1 MEVQSM
7 AIRRF
12 ALFLCTFGFLLIQ
25 TDVSLAQDKTASP
38 TEATQPQPASKQ
50 KEEAIVRRERK
61 AVALLEEV
69 VSTAQS
75 LKLPENRIRVQ
86 IAAGEMLWARD
97 EARARA
103 LFSQAGAA
111 MAQANEQT
119 ERADNDEAETM
130 AQLRRELVLTAAQH
144 DAELGFQLLNS
155 TRTLARSE
163 KNASET
169 RVRADDVSLAESL
182 LSIIAAHDPLAAY
195 QKAVESLDRGEY
207 PVTIGNVLRQL
218 YAKDKEKFE
227 KLSKKVLSKLTSNNL
242 IASEEAGNLA
252 VDLLSPGPISEKSQ
266 TTRAAGQN
274 PALSEPAYRE
284 LLEATIAAALTAGP
298 NTPHTQDFIGTVGV
312 EFDVSTRGAIILN
325 RDSGRSAVFV
335 QPVSANQ
342 PDEEQARQQN
352 IRRLLAKLQKL
363 LPQIDQ
369 YLPDR
374 AQTMRQ
380 KSTELGVDNNQLTSI
395 DLDDSTSESLLT
407 AAGQAPSQI
416 QPQIY
421 KQAAQ
426 KAIEEGKTDRA
437 LQIATDHLDES
448 NRKTIMQ
455 AVELKKMVLDG
466 SPERL
471 AKFRQKLAALPSDSA
486 RVTAIID
493 MAVATAKD
501 DQKLAL
507 TLLND
512 ARNIVN
518 KRARSYQDFGDQL
531 KLAEAFASL
540 DLKQSFDVLE
550 SGIAQLNEILAAA
563 AVVNGFEAEVFREGE
578 LPLRGGSELGN
589 MVARYGS
596 ELGALAKLDFDGAR
610 MTADKFQLNEARLLA
625 RLLIAQQVLGGQE
638 NSFDDKL
645 HD

>member
-1 MEVQSM
+1 M
-7 AIRRF
+7 AIRRLAF
-12 ALFLCTFGFLLIQ
+12 FLGTFGFLLIQ
-25 TDVSLAQDKTASP
+25 TDVSLAQDQTASR

-50 KEEAIVRRERK
+50 KEEATVKRERK

-97 EARARA
+97 ETRARA

-111 MAQANEQT
+111 MAQVNEQT
-119 ERADNDEAETM
+119 ERADNDDAETM
-130 AQLRRELVLTAAQH
+130 ARLRRELVLTAAQH

-155 TRTLARSE
+155 TRPLARSE
-163 KNASET
+163 KNANET
-169 RVRADDVSLAESL
+169 RIKADDVSLAESL

-218 YAKDKEKFE
+218 YGKDKDKFE

-252 VDLLSPGPISEKSQ
+252 VDLLSSGPISEKSQ
-266 TTRAAGQN
+266 TSRAAGQN
-274 PALSEPAYRE
+274 PALSESAYRE
-284 LLEATIAAALTAGP
+284 LLEATIAAALTAEP
-298 NTPHTQDFIGTVGV
+298 NNTPHVQDVVGMVGV
-312 EFDVSTRGAIILN
+312 ELDVSTRGAIIFN
-325 RDSGRSAVFV
+325 GSSGRSAVFV

-352 IRRLLAKLQKL
+352 IRRLLSKLQKL
-363 LPQIDQ
+363 LQQIDQ

-374 AQTMRQ
+374 APAMRQ

-395 DLDDSTSESLLT
+395 DLDESTSESLLT

-416 QPQIY
+416 QTQIY

-448 NRKTIMQ
+448 TRKTVMQ

-466 SPERL
+466 SPERM

-486 RVTAIID
+486 RVIAIID

-540 DLKQSFDVLE
+540 DLKQSFELLE
-550 SGIAQLNEILAAA
+550 SSIAQLNEILAAA

-578 LPLRGGSELGN
+578 LPLRDGSELRN

-610 MTADKFQLNEARLLA
+610 MTADKFQLTEARLLA
-625 RLLIAQQVLGGQE
+625 RLLIAQQVLGGRE
-638 NSFDDKL
+638 NSFYDKL
-645 HD
+645 RD